1 MADVK
6 RLRDV
11 IVARARDRSGPTGGR
26 FTPNDL
32 YARVSLHHAGHP
44 PVSRATFYTWFPA
57 EGVRVAVKVPS
68 QSMLECVPAF
78 AAVLDI
84 PEHELWQAA
93 GVLPPSMTAPLAIAS
108 AAHEIRAAHRQVR
121 KTLAESGLSTAG
133 EALVVD
139 RILHAQLDYRMEV
152 WPVVRGERKQLHLHS
167 WIVMTPIAAEHESAR
182 RLRTEVLESGD
193 PGDRRRYIR
202 EKVITESLW
211 RTLGLKWRDNVPE
224 AYARLGP
231 QPLFIEVPVE
241 ERNRPVPRT
250 RMHDRLQVE
259 RVLVLGAPWAHAEL
273 MAALLADAL
282 AFGSTDL
289 RYIGFS
295 PDRESEEKER
305 FCRERL
311 AEGPARYVQAI
322 GQRSDMMRRL
332 RPDIVRSA
340 PGQLVVVLTYGPA
353 VAEFV
358 ASQAFVPHTELR
370 KRRAYIADAGE
381 LLEELAVE
389 LSGLT
394 DVVRVRI
401 DDGDVVSH
409 LPANGRPVIDRHRM
423 SDSVRDLTAQVL
435 NLVYDHRHGPGIP
448 LWGDRFDDLR
458 LGDEPRA
465 RIPPADSTAE
475 WVPRTGA

>member
-1 MADVK
+1 M
-6 RLRDV
+6 
-11 IVARARDRSGPTGGR
+11 IVARARDRAAPLGGR

-32 YARVSLHHAGHP
+32 YARVSLHHDGHP
-44 PVSRATFYTWFPA
+44 PVSRGTFYTWFPA
-57 EGVRVAVKVPS
+57 DPEQGATKAPS

-167 WIVMTPIAAEHESAR
+167 WIVLTPIGAEHESTR
-182 RLRTEVLESGD
+182 RLRTQLLEAGD
-193 PGDRRRYIR
+193 AGDRRRYIR
-202 EKVITESLW
+202 EKVISESLW

-224 AYARLGP
+224 KYLGLGAD
-231 QPLFIEVPVE
+231 PLFIEIPVE

-250 RMHDRLQVE
+250 RMHDRLQVA

-289 RYIGFS
+289 RYIGFQ
-295 PDRESEEKER
+295 PEREAEEKER

-370 KRRAYIADAGE
+370 KRRAYIADAGK
-381 LLEELAVE
+381 LLDEMAVE

-394 DVVRVRI
+394 DVVRVHI
-401 DDGDVVSH
+401 ADGDVVSQT
-409 LPANGRPVIDRHRM
+409 PGTGRPVIDRHRM
-423 SDSVRDLTAQVL
+423 SDAVRNLTAQVL
-435 NLVYDHRHGPGIP
+435 NLVYDHKHGPGIP

-458 LGDEPRA
+458 LGDDPHA
-465 RIPPADSTAE
+465 RIPLGDSTVE
-475 WVPRTGA
+475 WMPRGARG